1 MSLDIS
7 WAWTMI
13 LIIEYSENQ
22 DIELLSI
29 GIIMEKVVREVA
41 WVF

>member
-13 LIIEYSENQ
+13 LIIKHTEQDLEQDKEY
-22 DIELLSI
+22 III
-29 GIIMEKVVREVA
+29 GNIKEKVVRED
-41 WVF
+41 

>member
-13 LIIEYSENQ
+13 LILKHSIRDLEKDKEY
-22 DIELLSI
+22 III
-29 GIIMEKVVREVA
+29 GNITEKVVRED
-41 WVF
+41 